1 MQPIDQLLSPIVTNI
16 KNLSTETNN
25 ENYNSVMRK
34 IRQQKMDVLEERI
47 SPSDADLIRPE
58 ILASWL
64 RSARHGLDPYHYHY
78 PPLMEKHAFEQRLK
92 EKEFFIKVAEPYVHQ
107 LEKMLSG
114 MDCFIILSDQEGVI
128 LRIVE
133 ALNDNGFHL
142 APGAIWNE
150 ETTGTSSHGMCI
162 LLRSPIQLCGPEHF
176 SQIFEHIA
184 CSSAPVFDGNGNLEG
199 TLTITS
205 PDLHSQNPHSLGLV
219 VTMAAAIQ
227 KDYQLS
233 INKELLHTTL
243 AAANDAIIITNE
255 KGIITV
261 ANSGAHEIFASYGEE
276 LIGTHIEDILG
287 SQPFIQS
294 ALETGQPL
302 FDTEIQVKKLKQKL
316 HIYSFQPIK
325 NYNSNNAGG
334 ILTFAPAEK
343 IKNIHRSSIN
353 NTAARFT
360 FDSIVGSSQKSL
372 DSLNLAK
379 KFARFNSNILIQ
391 GESGTG
397 KELYAQAI
405 HNESRPD
412 GPFIA
417 VNCAAIPKNLIE
429 SELFGYEAG
438 AFTGAER
445 QGKPGKIELANGGTL
460 FLDEIGDMP
469 PELQVALLRVLED
482 KMIMHVG
489 GSRYI
494 PVDFRLVSASNKDL
508 LSLVENM
515 DFRADL
521 YYRISV
527 FKLAIPALRERTSD
541 IIELAEHFIKVS
553 AQAQG
558 LATPPLSN
566 AAKYILL
573 QYNWPGNVRQLQ
585 NVMLYA
591 TCMSSGGIIRP
602 EHLPEEITKLKNDPA
617 VKQDLLQI
625 ELLSDNPAVD
635 KSDDSPSM
643 KDVEKMVIKKALE
656 DTNNHIS
663 EAAKLLGLSRS
674 TLYRKIKE
682 YSAFEE
688 INLKE

>member
-1 MQPIDQLLSPIVTNI
+1 MQPLDQSLSPLITNI
-16 KNLSTETNN
+16 KNLSTETDI
-25 ENYNSVMRK
+25 ENFNRVMRA
-34 IRQQKMDVLEERI
+34 IRQQKLDVLEKRI
-47 SPSDADLIRPE
+47 SPSDADMIRPE
-58 ILASWL
+58 ILDSWI
-64 RSARHGLDPYHYHY
+64 RSAKNGLDPYHYNY
-78 PPLMEKHAFEQRLK
+78 PPIMEKHAFEQRLK
-92 EKEFFIKVAEPYVHQ
+92 EKEFFIKVAEPYIQQ
-107 LEKMLSG
+107 LEDMLSG
-114 MDCFIILSDQEGVI
+114 IEGYIILSDQEGVI
-128 LRIVE
+128 LRILK
-133 ALNDNGFHL
+133 ALDDNRFHL
-142 APGAIWNE
+142 APGSIWNE
-150 ETTGTSSHGMCI
+150 ETTGTCSHGMCI
-162 LLRSPIQLCGPEHF
+162 LLKKPIQLCGPEHF
-176 SQIFEHIA
+176 SQIFQHVA
-184 CSSAPVFDGNGNLEG
+184 CSSAPVFDINGNLEG
-199 TLTITS
+199 TLTIS
-205 PDLHSQNPHSLGLV
+205 NPNLHSQNPHSLGLV

-233 INKELLHTTL
+233 VNSELLHTTL
-243 AAANDAIIITNE
+243 AAANDAVLITNA

-261 ANSGAHEIFASYGEE
+261 ANSVAHEIFDSFGEE
-276 LIGTHIEDILG
+276 LVGAHIEDILG
-287 SQPFIQS
+287 NQPAIQT
-294 ALETGQPL
+294 ALETGQAL
-302 FDTEIQVKKLKQKL
+302 LGTEIQVKKMKQKL
-316 HIYSFQPIK
+316 HIYSVQPIK

-334 ILTFAPAEK
+334 IITFAPSEK
-343 IKNIHRSSIN
+343 IKNIHRLNN
-353 NTAARFT
+353 NTGARFT
-360 FDSIVGSSQKSL
+360 FDKIVGSSQQSL
-372 DSLNLAK
+372 ESLNLAK
-379 KFARFNSNILIQ
+379 KFARFNSNVLIQ

-417 VNCAAIPKNLIE
+417 VNCAAVPKNLIE

-482 KMIMHVG
+482 KMVMHVG

-508 LSLVENM
+508 LTLVENNE
-515 DFRADL
+515 FRADL

-541 IIELAEHFIKVS
+541 IIELAEHFIRVS

-573 QYNWPGNVRQLQ
+573 QYNWPGNIRQLQ

-591 TCMSSGGIIRP
+591 TCMSSDGIIRP
-602 EHLPEEITKLKNDPA
+602 ENLPEEITKFKTDPKA
-617 VKQDLLQI
+617 KEALLQI
-625 ELLSDNPAVD
+625 ELLSDNPEAD
-635 KSDDSPSM
+635 QSEGSPSM

-656 DTNNHIS
+656 DTNNHIRD
-663 EAAKLLGLSRS
+663 AAKLLGLSRS

-682 YSAFEE
+682 YSIFEE
-688 INLKE
+688 